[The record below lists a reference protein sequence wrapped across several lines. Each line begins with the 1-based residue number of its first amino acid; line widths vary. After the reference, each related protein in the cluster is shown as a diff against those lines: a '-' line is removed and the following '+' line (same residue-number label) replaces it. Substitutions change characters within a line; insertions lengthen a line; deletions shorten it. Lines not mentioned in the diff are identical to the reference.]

1 MKVPTY
7 QSKAAIP
14 TQGRG
19 LFLTAQLNAGAMMA
33 PGLANERQG
42 QQLAQG
48 GEQLAAWGFK
58 KAQISAESEALTAA
72 TKMQVQLAQI
82 SEDALRS
89 PNIDA
94 GAEQF
99 RSKSK
104 LATQEYGATMSNKL
118 ARTAFASQA
127 LKLKTRAMIDF
138 NKANNKRV
146 VAANIANVNETVTQ
160 EERVSSDINA
170 SPAARGAAYNNSL
183 SIMENARVDLGEE
196 DYAKRVNEINEN
208 AARDTLTAYISQPGA
223 NVLSIVKSFR
233 QGTLDDFVIKSAS
246 KNLSVEQIAK
256 IADGGVQRA
265 NRIIKLRTSQRKEE
279 EKQASAVNDE
289 IYGFIVNTDFTD
301 ELSKSIAEEDF
312 ERLKAANYFETP
324 AKLAA
329 VAALFDE
336 DAPGTFP
343 KQSDETDRVESELS
357 LAASLDTLTYDELL
371 DAKAEGTITREFY
384 NQQIVGLESE
394 FSQSRNAAIKEFSI
408 AFKYSELAD
417 KGGPL
422 QALSRQSFYK
432 ASYLLNQWAEKNRT
446 ASRAEVLEKGE
457 SIVEGLQEK
466 FKAGMEARR
475 LQVLISAHSR
485 LANKTEIP
493 APTKD
498 NFEEFKRA
506 VAKRLAKA
514 AAAGQSDLGV
524 RALNKIIN
532 DEVSFRI
539 LD

>member
-7 QSKAAIP
+7 ESKAAIP

-89 PNIDA
+89 QNIEA

-104 LATQEYGATMSNKL
+104 LATKEYGSTMSNKL

-183 SIMENARVDLGEE
+183 SIIETARVDLGEE

-265 NRIIKLRTSQRKEE
+265 NRIIKLRTSQRKDE
-279 EKQASAVNDE
+279 EKQASVVNNE
-289 IYGFIVNTDFTD
+289 IYMSIVNTDYTD
-301 ELSKSIAEEDF
+301 VSAVQMAEENF
-312 ERLKAANYFETP
+312 NILKWSNYFKTP
-324 AKLAA
+324 AQLAA
-329 VAALFDE
+329 VEALFDE
-336 DAPGTFP
+336 DVPGIFS
-343 KQSDETDRVESELS
+343 KQSDKTDRVESELS
-357 LAASLDTLTYDELL
+357 YAAAINTLTYDMLL
-371 DAKAEGTITREFY
+371 AAKAEGTITREFY
-384 NQQIVGLESE
+384 NQQIVSLETE
-394 FSQSRNAAIKEFSI
+394 FGQSRNAAIKEFNI

-432 ASYLLNQWAEKNRT
+432 ASRLLNQWAEKNKT
-446 ASRAEVLEKGE
+446 ASRADVLEKGE
-457 SIVEGLQEK
+457 SIVEGLLEK

-475 LQVLISAHSR
+475 LQVLIAAHSR
-485 LANKTEIP
+485 LRDQGEIP

-506 VAKRLAKA
+506 VSKRMAKA
-514 AAAGQSDLGV
+514 AKAKQSDLGV
-524 RALNKIIN
+524 TALNKIIN